1 MTFAGFLV
9 AIILATSA
17 LMKVRMDRRTGSGTS
32 PATLLELVT
41 APVVAAT
48 PMVTGTLPVNLVVL
62 AFVVSVSASVLQVR
76 RYGAIREEREST
88 EGGRLAAYV
97 RYLSTAEDG
106 QPNDEQP
113 EGGAPSPDDPAH

>member
-97 RYLSTAEDG
+97 RYLSAAEG
-106 QPNDEQP
+106 GPSKDEEP
-113 EGGAPSPDDPAH
+113 EGGTPSPDDPAH